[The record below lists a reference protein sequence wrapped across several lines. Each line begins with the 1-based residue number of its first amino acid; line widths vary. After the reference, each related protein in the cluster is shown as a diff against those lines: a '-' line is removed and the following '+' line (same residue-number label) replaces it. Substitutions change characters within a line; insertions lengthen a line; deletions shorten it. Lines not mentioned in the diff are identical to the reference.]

1 MLLMND
7 GPLTVSSLRPGEL
20 VPGILLA
27 PVALFLLTDCRAAW
41 SAWWYRPRPLRPR

>member
-7 GPLTVSSLRPGEL
+7 GPLTESSLRPGEL

-27 PVALFLLTDCRAAW
+27 PAALFLLQDSRAAW
-41 SAWWYRPRPLRPR
+41 PPWWWRP